1 MVISMQTSIYRQF
14 LKYTIPTVV
23 AMLVNGLYQVVDGIF
38 IGRYVG
44 ADGLAGINIA
54 WPIIGSILAVGM
66 MIGVGTG
73 ALISIH
79 QGQKDSIGAKQVL
92 ATGLLL
98 LIISVPI
105 VSGVLYFFSD
115 DLLRWQGAQGRVF
128 ELGQQYL
135 NVLIGACIFSLGS
148 ISMPFLL
155 RNDHSPKLATYLM
168 VLGAILNI
176 VFDYVFIV
184 FLGWELTGAAIAT
197 GGAQM
202 VVTVLGA
209 GYFFSQKATLSLCV
223 SDLKIKLFLVPKI
236 INTGIASFFMYAYG
250 AIMVAVHNGL
260 FAHYGD
266 QMIIGAYAILG
277 YIVTVYYLI
286 AEGTANGMQPLV
298 SFNHGA
304 CHQYNVRKLLKMA
317 TVSAVLI
324 GLVFVCLLNLFPKE
338 FVSVFNDSDEQ
349 LIKNTILGIRI
360 HLIALAL
367 DGFLVVAAAYYQAIN
382 KGGKA
387 MFVIVGNILIQL
399 PFLYLMPKL
408 MGVIGIWIA
417 YPMSNVV
424 LSIVVIFMLIKDVRR
439 YQIEK
444 PQQVFV

>member
-1 MVISMQTSIYRQF
+1 MQTSIYRQF
-14 LKYTIPTVV
+14 WKYTVPTIV
-23 AMLVNGLYQVVDGIF
+23 AMLVSGLYQVVDGIF

-54 WPIIGSILAVGM
+54 WPVIGTILAIGM

-92 ATGLLL
+92 ATGLLML
-98 LIISVPI
+98 LVSVPM
-105 VSGVLYFFSD
+105 VSGLLAFFSD
-115 DLLRWQGAQGRVF
+115 DFLRWQGAQGRVF
-128 ELGQQYL
+128 ELGLQYI
-135 NVLIGACIFSLGS
+135 NVLIGSCIFSLGS
-148 ISMPFLL
+148 IAAPFLL

-184 FLGWELTGAAIAT
+184 CLGWELTGAAIAT

-202 VVTVLGA
+202 IVTILGV
-209 GYFFSQKATLSLCV
+209 GYFFSQQATLNLCV
-223 SDLKIKLFLVPKI
+223 SDFKIKLFLVLKI
-236 INTGIASFFMYAYG
+236 INTGLASFFMYAYG
-250 AIMVAVHNGL
+250 AIMVAIHNGL
-260 FAHYGD
+260 LALYGD

-304 CHQYNVRKLLKMA
+304 CHQPNVRKLLKVA
-317 TVSAVLI
+317 TISAVLI
-324 GLVFVCLLNLFPKE
+324 GFLFVCLLNLFPKE
-338 FVSVFNDSDEQ
+338 FVSIFNNTDEE
-349 LIKNTILGIRI
+349 LIKNAILGIRL
-360 HLIALAL
+360 HLFALAL

-382 KGGKA
+382 KSGKA

-408 MGVIGIWIA
+408 MGVKGIWIA
-417 YPMSNVV
+417 YPMSNVA
-424 LSIVVIFMLIKDVRR
+424 LSIMVVFMLIKDVRR

-444 PQQVFV
+444 PQQVLA